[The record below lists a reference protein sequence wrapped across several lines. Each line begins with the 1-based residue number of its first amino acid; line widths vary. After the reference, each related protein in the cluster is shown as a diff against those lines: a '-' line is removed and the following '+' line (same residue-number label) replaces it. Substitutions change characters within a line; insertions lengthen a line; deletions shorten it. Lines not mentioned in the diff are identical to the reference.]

1 MKKGIY
7 VVTNRKLIKEGA
19 LEDICEKS
27 AEGGAAAII
36 LREKYLKTD
45 ELLEL
50 AYRLKNKLNGRVPL
64 IINGSYEVAKKVNA
78 DGLHLGFSAFI
89 DFQDEFS
96 GLLGVSIH
104 SLEEAIDAEH
114 KGADYLIAGHIFETS
129 CKEGLAGR
137 GLGFLREICNTVKI
151 PVIAIGGIN
160 EENMNSVM
168 ECGAYGVAVMSSVM
182 NSEDP
187 KSYVEALSDRI
198 KI

>member
-7 VVTNRKLIKEGA
+7 VVTNRKLIKEGV

-36 LREKYLKTD
+36 LREKDLKTED
-45 ELLEL
+45 LLEL
-50 AYRLKNKLNGRVPL
+50 AYRVKNELKGRAPL

-78 DGLHLGFSAFI
+78 DGLHLGFSAFM
-89 DFQDEFS
+89 DFQDEFL

-104 SLEEAIDAEH
+104 FLEEAIEAEK

-137 GLGFLREICNTVKI
+137 GLGFLREICNAVKI
-151 PVIAIGGIN
+151 PVIAIGGIS
-160 EENMNSVM
+160 EENVNSVM